1 MIKLNHINKSFDGKV
16 IFEKFSVVIES
27 GDFVIIRGASGKGK
41 SSLLNIIALLEAPDS
56 GEVLYNGVVVKNEKT
71 KLIYKRKDISYV
83 YQNYGLLENE
93 TIFKNLTLPLNV
105 SKKEITKLK
114 SVMKKV
120 GLQDLSLKT
129 KIYTCSGGEQQR
141 IAIARAI
148 LKEPKL
154 IIADEPTGNLD
165 RDNSDNVINIFK
177 ALNKQ
182 GITIIM
188 ATHDSNYFG
197 IGNKIIN
204 LDLSS
209 SC

>member
-1 MIKLNHINKSFDGKV
+1 MITLNHINKSFDGKV
-16 IFEKFSVVIES
+16 IFENFSVGIES

-41 SSLLNIIALLEAPDS
+41 SSLLNIIGLLEAPDS

-93 TIFKNLTLPLNV
+93 TILKNLTLPLNV

-165 RDNSDNVINIFK
+165 KDNSDNVINIFK

-188 ATHDSNYFG
+188 ATHDSDYFG
-197 IGNKIIN
+197 VGNKIIN

-209 SC
+209 

>member
-1 MIKLNHINKSFDGKV
+1 MIKLNHINKSFDGK
-16 IFEKFSVVIES
+16 IILENFSVGIES

-41 SSLLNIIALLEAPDS
+41 SSLLNIIGLLETPDS

-93 TIFKNLTLPLNV
+93 TILKNLTLPLNV

-165 RDNSDNVINIFK
+165 KDNSDNVINIFK

-188 ATHDSNYFG
+188 ATHDSDYFG
-197 IGNKIIN
+197 VGNKIIN

-209 SC
+209 

>member
-16 IFEKFSVVIES
+16 IFENFSVGIES

-41 SSLLNIIALLEAPDS
+41 SSLLNIIGLLEAPDS

-93 TIFKNLTLPLNV
+93 TILKNLTLPLNV

-165 RDNSDNVINIFK
+165 RDNSDNVINLFK

-188 ATHDSNYFG
+188 ATHDSDYFG
-197 IGNKIIN
+197 VGNKIIN

>member
-16 IFEKFSVVIES
+16 IFENFSVGIES

-41 SSLLNIIALLEAPDS
+41 SSLLNIIGLLETPDS

-93 TIFKNLTLPLNV
+93 TILKNLTLPLNV

-188 ATHDSNYFG
+188 ATHDSNYFDV
-197 IGNKIIN
+197 GNKIIN

-209 SC
+209 

>member
-16 IFEKFSVVIES
+16 IFENFSVGIES

-41 SSLLNIIALLEAPDS
+41 SSLLNIIGLLEAPDS

-93 TIFKNLTLPLNV
+93 TILKNLTLPLNV
-105 SKKEITKLK
+105 SKKEIIKLK

-197 IGNKIIN
+197 VGNKIIN

>member
-16 IFEKFSVVIES
+16 IFENFSIGIES

-41 SSLLNIIALLEAPDS
+41 SSLLNIIGLLETPDS

-93 TIFKNLTLPLNV
+93 TILKNLTLPLNV

-120 GLQDLSLKT
+120 GLQDLSLRT

-188 ATHDSNYFG
+188 ATHDSNYFDV
-197 IGNKIIN
+197 GNKIIN

-209 SC
+209 

>member
-16 IFEKFSVVIES
+16 IFENFSIGIES

-41 SSLLNIIALLEAPDS
+41 SSLLNIIGLLETPDS

-93 TIFKNLTLPLNV
+93 TILKNLTLPLNV

-188 ATHDSNYFG
+188 ATHDSDYFG
-197 IGNKIIN
+197 VGNKIIN

-209 SC
+209 

>member
-41 SSLLNIIALLEAPDS
+41 SSLLNIIGLLEAPDS

-93 TIFKNLTLPLNV
+93 TILKNLTLPLNV

-197 IGNKIIN
+197 VGNKIIN

-209 SC
+209 SW

>member
-16 IFEKFSVVIES
+16 IFENFSVGIES

-41 SSLLNIIALLEAPDS
+41 SSLLNIIGLLEAPDS

-93 TIFKNLTLPLNV
+93 TILKNLTLPLNV

-165 RDNSDNVINIFK
+165 KDNSDNVINIFK

-188 ATHDSNYFG
+188 ATHDSNYFDV
-197 IGNKIIN
+197 GNKIIN

-209 SC
+209 

>member
-41 SSLLNIIALLEAPDS
+41 SSLLNIIGLLEAPDS

-93 TIFKNLTLPLNV
+93 TILKNLTLPLNV

-188 ATHDSNYFG
+188 ATHDSDYFG
-197 IGNKIIN
+197 VGNKIIN

-209 SC
+209 

>member
-16 IFEKFSVVIES
+16 IFENFSVGIES

-41 SSLLNIIALLEAPDS
+41 SSLLNIIGLLEAPDS

-93 TIFKNLTLPLNV
+93 TILKNLTLPLNV

-148 LKEPKL
+148 LKESKL

-188 ATHDSNYFG
+188 ATHDSDYFG
-197 IGNKIIN
+197 VGNKIIN

-209 SC
+209 

>member
-41 SSLLNIIALLEAPDS
+41 SSLLNIIGLLEAPDS

-93 TIFKNLTLPLNV
+93 TILKNLTLPLNV

-197 IGNKIIN
+197 VGNKIIN

>member
-41 SSLLNIIALLEAPDS
+41 SSLLNIIGLLEAPDS

-93 TIFKNLTLPLNV
+93 TILKNLTLPLNV

-188 ATHDSNYFG
+188 TTHDSNYFG
-197 IGNKIIN
+197 VGNKIIN
-204 LDLSS
+204 LDLST

>member
-16 IFEKFSVVIES
+16 IFENFSVGIES

-41 SSLLNIIALLEAPDS
+41 SSLLNIIGLLEAPDS

-93 TIFKNLTLPLNV
+93 TILKNLTLPLNV

-188 ATHDSNYFG
+188 ATHDSDYFG
-197 IGNKIIN
+197 VGNKIIN

>member
-16 IFEKFSVVIES
+16 IFENFSVGIES

-41 SSLLNIIALLEAPDS
+41 SSLLNIIGLLEAPDS

-93 TIFKNLTLPLNV
+93 TILKNLTLPLNV

-188 ATHDSNYFG
+188 ATHDSDYFG
-197 IGNKIIN
+197 VGNKIIN

-209 SC
+209 

>member
-16 IFEKFSVVIES
+16 IFENFSVGIES

-41 SSLLNIIALLEAPDS
+41 SSLLNIIGLLEDPNS

-93 TIFKNLTLPLNV
+93 TILKNLTLPLNV

-197 IGNKIIN
+197 VGNKIIN

-209 SC
+209 

>member
-41 SSLLNIIALLEAPDS
+41 SSLLNIIGLLEAPDS

-93 TIFKNLTLPLNV
+93 TILKNLTLPLNV
-105 SKKEITKLK
+105 SKKEIIKLK

-197 IGNKIIN
+197 VGNKIIN

>member
-1 MIKLNHINKSFDGKV
+1 MIKLNHINKSFNGKV
-16 IFEKFSVVIES
+16 IFENFSVGIES

-41 SSLLNIIALLEAPDS
+41 SSLLNIIGLLEAPDS

-93 TIFKNLTLPLNV
+93 TILKNLTLPLNV

-188 ATHDSNYFG
+188 ATHDSDYFG
-197 IGNKIIN
+197 VGNKIIN

-209 SC
+209 

>member
-1 MIKLNHINKSFDGKV
+1 MITLNRINKSFDGKV
-16 IFEKFSVVIES
+16 IFENFSVGIES

-41 SSLLNIIALLEAPDS
+41 SSLLNIIGLLESPDS
-56 GEVLYNGVVVKNEKT
+56 GEVLYNGVVVKSEKT

-93 TIFKNLTLPLNV
+93 TILKNLTLPLNA

-188 ATHDSNYFG
+188 ATHDSNYFDV
-197 IGNKIIN
+197 GNKIIN

-209 SC
+209 

>member
-41 SSLLNIIALLEAPDS
+41 SSLLNIIGLLESPDS

-93 TIFKNLTLPLNV
+93 TILKNLTLPLNV

-197 IGNKIIN
+197 VGNKIIN

-209 SC
+209 

>member
-41 SSLLNIIALLEAPDS
+41 SSLLNIIGLLEAPDS

-93 TIFKNLTLPLNV
+93 TILKNLTLPLNV

-188 ATHDSNYFG
+188 ATHDSDYFG
-197 IGNKIIN
+197 VGNKIIN

>member
-41 SSLLNIIALLEAPDS
+41 SSLLNIIGLLEAPDS

-93 TIFKNLTLPLNV
+93 TILKNLTLPLNV

-197 IGNKIIN
+197 VGNKIIN

-209 SC
+209 